1 MNFLKKIIFSTKSDL
16 EKNNRLIEEEINTLK
31 MLLENANNRIV
42 EFEKTQEKIL
52 EKIETI
58 ENKVEDYFLLLEKKI
73 DDDNEKVEKIAD
85 AVNIYLFKDLLEK
98 YNLELNKIIQQKV

>member
-1 MNFLKKIIFSTKSDL
+1 
-16 EKNNRLIEEEINTLK
+16 